1 MKLNIR
7 GQRRDTGMHF
17 FCARSPQTKHLTAA
31 LVPVCKMHAYIMH
44 VKYYVNGQLSLLR
57 TPFYYKHPF
66 DFYKQ
71 LFIRSCCFAFSS
83 PETSAQLRLLHM
95 SPCVITGWK
104 WLPHKVNVFDIS
116 CRRQYNRQGFDWMGF
131 FLSGSRLFGKD
142 CKELNLD
149 GMGCV
154 CGFQSTLLC

>member
-1 MKLNIR
+1 
-7 GQRRDTGMHF
+7 MHF

-95 SPCVITGWK
+95 SPCVITG
-104 WLPHKVNVFDIS
+104 
-116 CRRQYNRQGFDWMGF
+116 
-131 FLSGSRLFGKD
+131 
-142 CKELNLD
+142 
-149 GMGCV
+149 
-154 CGFQSTLLC
+154 